1 MIAGHAVFEAVHP
14 ARIFRHIAAD
24 AANHLAGG
32 IRGVIEPVSCN
43 GARHPAVDDPGLH
56 RDALIGQI
64 KVEHPTHATGHH
76 QKRLL
81 IHQRSPREAGAASAS
96 HKRHTVLMAALQ
108 HRSDLFGGLRQHRQ
122 GRTVALKRQSVTV
135 VTEQFLTL
143 RHDGPRGQ
151 TSAQIPLQH

>member
-1 MIAGHAVFEAVHP
+1 MHP
-14 ARIFRHIAAD
+14 SRIFRHIAAD
-24 AANHLAGG
+24 AANHLAGR
-32 IRGVIEPVSCN
+32 IRGVIKPITCDSTC
-43 GARHPAVDDPGLH
+43 HPAVDDPGLD
-56 RDALIGQI
+56 RDPLIGQI

-81 IHQRSPREAGAASAS
+81 IHQRPPREAGTAAAS
-96 HKRHTVLMAALQ
+96 HKRHTVSMAALQ
-108 HRSDLFGGLRQHRQ
+108 HRGDLFGGLRQHRQ